1 MNGRSPQNLLRDTD
15 GMGNPMGDF
24 DPSADAGANP
34 GAGVDAQPEYLN
46 NKCSY
51 PAFVGEKLYEY
62 WAIIEM
68 LYLLSTDANARAQFV
83 ENMQGSAAYHAM
95 VSMGAGQM
103 AADQNM
109 AAGSLALWE
118 YFGVVKKGTAEK
130 MLNEG
135 TASAELSREHGK
147 IAADKIVASLKEYVD
162 AILKRYDDCGLLY
175 AIATLS
181 TDGVF
186 FVADLALGAGAGALA
201 VKGLKFV
208 ALRVAK
214 TGAIAVTATSSAG
227 GILRRT
233 FSREALEAKYG
244 KAQKNHMGVLE
255 KDKNL
260 KPSPG
265 DKPKTSKHR
274 RGKNENEIT
283 YDSKTGR
290 PISEQ
295 GTLREDFG
303 GTKRGD
309 NATAVGKL
317 GQPGDQ
323 GGHLVGHRFMGD
335 TPDHGI
341 APQAGNLN
349 TGAWKTMENE
359 WADWIKKGYEINYKI
374 DAYPPGSVRPDS
386 FNVKYTVR
394 DPKTGAIK
402 DSKTKEFKNKKGEKF
417 KRTPFRDME

>member
-1 MNGRSPQNLLRDTD
+1 MAGGHGLAT
-15 GMGNPMGDF
+15 
-24 DPSADAGANP
+24 AGANN
-34 GAGVDAQPEYLN
+34 GAGMDAQPDHLN

-51 PAFVGEKLYEY
+51 PAYVGEKLYEY

-118 YFGVVKKGTAEK
+118 YFGVVKKGTSEA
-130 MLNEG
+130 MLKEG
-135 TASAELSREHGK
+135 MASAELSREHGK
-147 IAADKIVASLKEYVD
+147 IAFDKIAASLKEYVD

-186 FVADLALGAGAGALA
+186 FVADLAIGAGAGALA

-233 FSREALEAKYG
+233 FSRQALEAKYG
-244 KAQKNHMGVLE
+244 NAQRNHMGALHEDKNFKPKPGE
-255 KDKNL
+255 KDK
-260 KPSPG
+260 KP
-265 DKPKTSKHR
+265 DKKKTDEKPDGSYRDPKDPAGVR
-274 RGKNENEIT
+274 R
-283 YDSKTGR
+283 
-290 PISEQ
+290 
-295 GTLREDFG
+295 
-303 GTKRGD
+303 
-309 NATAVGKL
+309 A
-317 GQPGDQ
+317 
-323 GGHLVGHRFMGD
+323 
-335 TPDHGI
+335 
-341 APQAGNLN
+341 
-349 TGAWKTMENE
+349 
-359 WADWIKKGYEINYKI
+359 ADGE
-374 DAYPPGSVRPDS
+374 AMVQ
-386 FNVKYTVR
+386 
-394 DPKTGAIK
+394 DPKTGNWNRISDSSSAAKGNFGETMADKAMADAGYAKLNGNPTTIGQGIDKGIDGVYYNPNGSPKYIVGDAKFGSAGLSTLSDGTKQMSQAWIDGRLGSAVSAADAARMRMQGYGREILKVDKNGKVTRAPLGDIK
-402 DSKTKEFKNKKGEKF
+402 
-417 KRTPFRDME
+417 FRGP

>member
-1 MNGRSPQNLLRDTD
+1 MAGGHGLAT
-15 GMGNPMGDF
+15 
-24 DPSADAGANP
+24 AGANN
-34 GAGVDAQPEYLN
+34 GAGMDAQPDHLN

-51 PAFVGEKLYEY
+51 PAYVGEKLYEY

-68 LYLLSTDANARAQFV
+68 LHLLSTDANARAQFA
-83 ENMQGSAAYHAM
+83 ESMQGSAAYHAM

-118 YFGVVKKGTAEK
+118 YFGVIKKGTSEK

-135 TASAELSREHGK
+135 MASAELSRKHGK
-147 IAADKIVASLKEYVD
+147 IAADKIAASLKGYVD
-162 AILKRYDDCGLLY
+162 TILKRYDECGLLY

-214 TGAIAVTATSSAG
+214 TGAIVVTATSSAG

-233 FSREALEAKYG
+233 FTREALDAKYG
-244 KAQKNHMGVLE
+244 GAKKNHVGVLE

-265 DKPKTSKHR
+265 ENGKKPDAKDPKYYDKDGKPIYPPNNGFDGAPKNTVLQPGSQIDR
-274 RGKNENEIT
+274 YGGPNGKFFS
-283 YDSKTGR
+283 D
-290 PISEQ
+290 P
-295 GTLREDFG
+295 GTPFG
-303 GTKRGD
+303 SRAMPGASAPSQYSVYEVLKPL
-309 NATAVGKL
+309 NVQSGKIAPWF
-317 GQPGDQ
+317 GQPG
-323 GGHLVGHRFMGD
+323 GGTQYM
-335 TPDHGI
+335 
-341 APQAGNLN
+341 
-349 TGAWKTMENE
+349 
-359 WADWIKKGYEINYKI
+359 
-374 DAYPPGSVRPDS
+374 
-386 FNVKYTVR
+386 
-394 DPKTGAIK
+394 
-402 DSKTKEFKNKKGEKF
+402 TKEGVVFLLENGYLRKINA
-417 KRTPFRDME
+417 PFR

>member
-1 MNGRSPQNLLRDTD
+1 
-15 GMGNPMGDF
+15 MGNPMGDF
-24 DPSADAGANP
+24 DPAADTGANAGA
-34 GAGVDAQPEYLN
+34 GMDAQPDHLN

-51 PAFVGEKLYEY
+51 PAYVGEKLYEY

-68 LYLLSTDANARAQFV
+68 LYLLSTDANARAQFA

-95 VSMGAGQM
+95 VSGGAGQL

-135 TASAELSREHGK
+135 MASAELSRQHGK

-214 TGAIAVTATSSAG
+214 TGAIVVTATSSAG

-233 FSREALEAKYG
+233 FSREALTAKYG
-244 KAQKNHMGVLE
+244 KAEQNHMGALHR
-255 KDKNL
+255 DKNFEPKPDGKDLQADKSRKKAEKAASAESSATDRL
-260 KPSPG
+260 KKEFPDADIKHNVPFPEKNGFPSGEIDTLVNGVPVETTIG
-265 DKPKTSKHR
+265 SGKGKLSQLQKVENFAGQKPILFAP
-274 RGKNENEIT
+274 NV
-283 YDSKTGR
+283 
-290 PISEQ
+290 
-295 GTLREDFG
+295 G
-303 GTKRGD
+303 GTVERSVKAAGYEVAKTLD
-309 NATAVGKL
+309 E
-317 GQPGDQ
+317 
-323 GGHLVGHRFMGD
+323 LVE
-335 TPDHGI
+335 I
-341 APQAGNLN
+341 
-349 TGAWKTMENE
+349 
-359 WADWIKKGYEINYKI
+359 IKK
-374 DAYPPGSVRPDS
+374 R
-386 FNVKYTVR
+386 R
-394 DPKTGAIK
+394 DLTWRK
-402 DSKTKEFKNKKGEKF
+402 
-417 KRTPFRDME
+417 

>member
-68 LYLLSTDANARAQFV
+68 LYLLSTDANARSQFV

-95 VSMGAGQM
+95 VGAGAGQL
-103 AADQNM
+103 AGDQNM
-109 AAGSLALWE
+109 AAGSLLLWE

-130 MLNEG
+130 MLNEAAAN
-135 TASAELSREHGK
+135 TELSIKHTN
-147 IAADKIVASLKEYVD
+147 IAADKIAASIKEYVD

-214 TGAIAVTATSSAG
+214 TGAIVVTATSSAG
-227 GILRRT
+227 GTLRRT
-233 FSREALEAKYG
+233 FTREALETKYG
-244 KAQKNHMGVLE
+244 KPQKNHMGVLE
-255 KDKNL
+255 KDKNHKPRPGEKDKKVEKSKKDAEKSAAAESSATDRL
-260 KPSPG
+260 KKEFPDADIKQNVPFPEKNGFPPG
-265 DKPKTSKHR
+265 EIDTLVNGVPVETTIGSGKGKLSQLQKVENFTGQKPILYAP
-274 RGKNENEIT
+274 NV
-283 YDSKTGR
+283 
-290 PISEQ
+290 
-295 GTLREDFG
+295 G
-303 GTKRGD
+303 GTVERSVKS
-309 NATAVGKL
+309 A
-317 GQPGDQ
+317 
-323 GGHLVGHRFMGD
+323 
-335 TPDHGI
+335 
-341 APQAGNLN
+341 
-349 TGAWKTMENE
+349 
-359 WADWIKKGYEINYKI
+359 GYEVAKSL
-374 DAYPPGSVRPDS
+374 DELVEM
-386 FNVKYTVR
+386 VK
-394 DPKTGAIK
+394 
-402 DSKTKEFKNKKGEKF
+402 
-417 KRTPFRDME
+417 KRRDMTWRR